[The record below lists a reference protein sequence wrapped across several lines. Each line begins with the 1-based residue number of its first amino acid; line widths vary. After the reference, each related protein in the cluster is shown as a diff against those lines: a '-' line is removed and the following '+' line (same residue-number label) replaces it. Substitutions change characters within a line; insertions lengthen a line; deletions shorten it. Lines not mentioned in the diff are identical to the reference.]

1 VFAIEEKDVAG
12 AVPFMASSCPA
23 VVESLPKK
31 YTLPPLDMNGPQQ
44 ATAVEIPVIV
54 VGSAI

>member
-1 VFAIEEKDVAG
+1 
-12 AVPFMASSCPA
+12 MASSCPA

-44 ATAVEIPVIV
+44 ATDVEIPVIV